1 LAYES
6 IIRNAPIVVPAI
18 LAAGIIAV
26 TLYRPQL
33 ASAAPDVASMAAKS
47 GSGPIVCADT
57 LARSMHQGKD
67 AGAAYVGV
75 TDREISQ
82 GCP

>member
-1 LAYES
+1 LTYES
-6 IIRNAPIVVPAI
+6 IIRNAPIVVSAI
-18 LAAGIIAV
+18 PAAGIIAV

-33 ASAAPDVASMAAKS
+33 ASAAPDVASMAANS

-57 LARSMHQGKD
+57 RARSMLQENE
-67 AGAAYVGV
+67 AGAANASVS
-75 TDREISQ
+75 DREISQ

>member
-1 LAYES
+1 MTYKS

-33 ASAAPDVASMAAKS
+33 ASAAPDVASMAAKR

-57 LARSMHQGKD
+57 RARSMLQENE
-67 AGAAYVGV
+67 AGAAYAGV